1 MGNPG
6 RQYETTRHNAGF
18 MALDLLARELGVDR
32 INQAKHRALYTFCQ
46 KDGKTLLLAKPQT
59 FMNLSGE
66 AVRDLAQTFQVP
78 PEHIVV
84 LYDDISLPSGRLRV
98 RRSGSAGGHNGI
110 KNIIYQLSS
119 DQFPRVKIGVG
130 APQKGEEDLK
140 DFVLDTVDSD
150 AYEGIK
156 RAPEAALTLIFQ
168 GVDAAMQ
175 AFNGAPPAPKE

>member
-1 MGNPG
+1 M
-6 RQYETTRHNAGF
+6 
-18 MALDLLARELGVDR
+18 
-32 INQAKHRALYTFCQ
+32 
-46 KDGKTLLLAKPQT
+46 
-59 FMNLSGE
+59 
-66 AVRDLAQTFQVP
+66 RDLAQTFQVP
-78 PEHIVV
+78 PERIVV